1 MNEICECVQKKPY
14 IFLENCSEQ
23 QQTERQIYCDP
34 CLFGNVKTEATRF
47 CKTCLDPEPLCEV
60 CAQLH
65 TRQKATKNHMM
76 CEDIRQFPY
85 LQEALNERYNRLI
98 GLLVL

>member
-1 MNEICECVQKKPY
+1 MCTKKSY
-14 IFLENCSEQ
+14 ILENSSEQ

-76 CEDIRQFPY
+76 CEDIRQFPN
-85 LQEALNERYNRLI
+85 LQDALNERYNRLI
-98 GLLVL
+98 GHISPLTRK